1 MKRRVLIAIMFVLLP
16 AMMLAQEATKTE
28 TTTGTL
34 TVVVTGLK
42 SDKGEVR
49 ISLYNSETTY
59 SNKEAEAFQKLKLPI
74 KDKQAEAVFEKLPFG
89 EYAIKLF
96 HDKNS
101 NGELDTT
108 LGIPNED
115 YAFSNNARATFGP
128 PTYEKAKFEFK
139 AEQLT
144 IEIKI
149 PAEE

>member
-1 MKRRVLIAIMFVLLP
+1 MKRPIVIAILLVLLP
-16 AMMLAQEATKTE
+16 VVMLAQEAIQAE
-28 TTTGTL
+28 SNTGTL
-34 TVVVTGLK
+34 TVLVTGLK
-42 SDKGEVR
+42 NDRGEVR
-49 ISLYNSETTY
+49 MVVCNSAENY
-59 SNKEAEAFQKLKLPI
+59 DGKEAEPFRKIALTIQ
-74 KDKQAEAVFEKLPFG
+74 DKHAEAVFEQLPFG

-128 PTYEKAKFEFK
+128 PKYEKAKFEFTQ
-139 AEQLT
+139 EQMT

-149 PAEE
+149 PSEG